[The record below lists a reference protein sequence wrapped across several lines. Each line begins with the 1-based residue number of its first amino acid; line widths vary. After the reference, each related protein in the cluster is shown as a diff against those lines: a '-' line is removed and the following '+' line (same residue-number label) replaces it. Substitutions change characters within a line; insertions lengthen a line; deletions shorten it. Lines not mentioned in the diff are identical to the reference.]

1 MWLREMMQFTTW
13 ATSQDPSGY
22 STRKDALISALN
34 VLPPQSV
41 KDYVLSNRYLTEQ
54 KMLDQFDWSIV
65 EGSSTILMP
74 SERQK
79 LASAVMDCFNK
90 DITYLRC

>member
-1 MWLREMMQFTTW
+1 MVGFTTW
-13 ATSQDPSGY
+13 ATSQDPIGY
-22 STRKDALISALN
+22 STRRDALISALN

-41 KDYVLSNRYLTEQ
+41 KDYVLSNRYLTKPE
-54 KMLDQFDWSIV
+54 MLCQFDWSIV
-65 EGSSTILMP
+65 EGGSTIMMP

>member
-1 MWLREMMQFTTW
+1 MWLREMMEFTTW
-13 ATSQDPSGY
+13 ATRQDPFGY

-41 KDYVLSNRYLTEQ
+41 KDYVLSNRYLIEQ
-54 KMLDQFDWSIV
+54 ENLDQFDWSIV
-65 EGSSTILMP
+65 EGGSTILMP

-79 LASAVMDCFNK
+79 LASSVMDCFNK
-90 DITYLRC
+90 DISYLRC